1 MHKKEVLSGNL
12 SFTLQLRI
20 PKMGFLGPM
29 ALGDKQNHADTIV
42 PGPVQH

>member
-1 MHKKEVLSGNL
+1 MRKYLSGNL

-29 ALGDKQNHADTIV
+29 ALSDKQNHADTIV
-42 PGPVQH
+42 PGPFQH